1 MHSGCIMSA
10 YGDLDGSHGLNALYS
25 LCRVGCWLYAHF

>member
-25 LCRVGCWLYAHF
+25 LWRVECCLYAYT